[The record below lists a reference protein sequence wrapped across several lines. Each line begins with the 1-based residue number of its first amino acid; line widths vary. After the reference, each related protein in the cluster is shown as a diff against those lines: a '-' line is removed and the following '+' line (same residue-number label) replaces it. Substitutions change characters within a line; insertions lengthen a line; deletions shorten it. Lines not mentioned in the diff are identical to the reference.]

1 VLNQNLQSAIELFDS
16 LGSYG
21 LTYVPDPKTP
31 FTKFSENK
39 EAVDY
44 IQYPRET
51 SLLENIGISTAFI
64 TIPGHIF
71 MMFDTGVSRYDYRE
85 ITDDRSLFVEKNEN
99 VCIPVEITLVGEP
112 FVRAWREGAKE
123 LNVTLSSNQEVNFYL
138 SAEAWNEYVPVTLEE
153 FGWEPE
159 VPAKGQIAELFN
171 KDIEN
176 LVGSEME
183 QKVATIQ
190 NEINKNPRS
199 AKLYNKL
206 GVTYARYGKYK
217 DALKNLEK
225 AISLDRAYFSA
236 YNDYS
241 DNALILIN
249 VAKALYKL
257 GNYENAKTYYL
268 SAVKKKSSFK
278 NKYAYLEMGT
288 KQTEIRAS
296 DRARIDTVVEW
307 DYD

>member
-1 VLNQNLQSAIELFDS
+1 MDLPTFQTQKHLLPSFQRTRRQ
-16 LGSYG
+16 
-21 LTYVPDPKTP
+21 LT
-31 FTKFSENK
+31 
-39 EAVDY
+39 
-44 IQYPRET
+44 
-51 SLLENIGISTAFI
+51 
-64 TIPGHIF
+64 IF
-71 MMFDTGVSRYDYRE
+71 NTR
-85 ITDDRSLFVEKNEN
+85 
-99 VCIPVEITLVGEP
+99 
-112 FVRAWREGAKE
+112 
-123 LNVTLSSNQEVNFYL
+123 
-138 SAEAWNEYVPVTLEE
+138 
-153 FGWEPE
+153 
-159 VPAKGQIAELFN
+159 
-171 KDIEN
+171 
-176 LVGSEME
+176 
-183 QKVATIQ
+183 
-190 NEINKNPRS
+190 

-236 YNDYS
+236 YNNLGNVYYLTGKYEEALGYYKKALDYS

-296 DRARIDTVVEW
+296 DRARIDTMVEW

>member
-1 VLNQNLQSAIELFDS
+1 MPPAGGIMRTQDIWIINIVAPKGEALRTKHGFTTSTHSEVMDLPTFQTQKHLLPSFQRTRRQ
-16 LGSYG
+16 
-21 LTYVPDPKTP
+21 LT
-31 FTKFSENK
+31 
-39 EAVDY
+39 
-44 IQYPRET
+44 
-51 SLLENIGISTAFI
+51 
-64 TIPGHIF
+64 IF
-71 MMFDTGVSRYDYRE
+71 NTR
-85 ITDDRSLFVEKNEN
+85 
-99 VCIPVEITLVGEP
+99 
-112 FVRAWREGAKE
+112 
-123 LNVTLSSNQEVNFYL
+123 
-138 SAEAWNEYVPVTLEE
+138 
-153 FGWEPE
+153 
-159 VPAKGQIAELFN
+159 
-171 KDIEN
+171 
-176 LVGSEME
+176 
-183 QKVATIQ
+183 
-190 NEINKNPRS
+190 

-236 YNDYS
+236 YNNLGNVYYLTGKYEEALGYYKKALDYS

-296 DRARIDTVVEW
+296 DRARIDTMVEW